1 MKKLLILFCTVV
13 LTACSTEE
21 KEYKQ
26 ESAFRNTSD
35 YPVHLLVI
43 GNIENLNKNDTL
55 INAVLAKG
63 ESSVVFSYY
72 NKSFIGFIHFNY
84 IRIQFLNNNKGYIC
98 SFDENKNLCFTKRI
112 SPLLATSSEFVL
124 ESGIYHYEITQED
137 YENAHVLP

>member
-43 GNIENLNKNDTL
+43 GNLENLNKNDTL
-55 INAVLAKG
+55 
-63 ESSVVFSYY
+63 Y
-72 NKSFIGFIHFNY
+72 
-84 IRIQFLNNNKGYIC
+84 
-98 SFDENKNLCFTKRI
+98 
-112 SPLLATSSEFVL
+112 
-124 ESGIYHYEITQED
+124 
-137 YENAHVLP
+137 